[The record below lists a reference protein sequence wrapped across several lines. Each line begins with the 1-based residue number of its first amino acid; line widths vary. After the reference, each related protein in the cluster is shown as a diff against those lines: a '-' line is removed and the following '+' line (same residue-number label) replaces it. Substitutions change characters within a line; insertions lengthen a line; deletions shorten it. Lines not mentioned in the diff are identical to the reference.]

1 MAKKKKLL
9 WQLFYS
15 YLFITLVCLIAAT
28 WYASSSSRSFFL
40 KNIESDLK
48 ERSILLS
55 KQLRDH
61 LDPVDKREID
71 RICRELGYSVST
83 RFTVILP
90 SGIVVG
96 DSVEDP
102 SRMDNHL
109 DRPEVIAALSEGL
122 GVSARWSPT
131 VGMKLLYVAIPLRQD
146 GRTLAVVR
154 TSIRAD
160 EVDDA
165 VKTIQM
171 KILLAGLIIAG
182 IAVMLSFF
190 LSHRI
195 RRPIEEIKRGAQCF
209 AKGDFQCR
217 LPVSHLEEIGGLSET
232 MNQMAAELQERI
244 HTMTQQKN
252 ELEAVLSSMVEGVIA
267 VDVEEHIIS
276 MNQAA
281 GGIFDCSPLEAEGR
295 TIQEMIRNPD
305 FQKFVSEAL
314 TSSVPVQKDLVF
326 YAKEEER
333 VLSGHT
339 TSLKDAESRR
349 QGILVVLNDVTRIRK
364 LENVRRDFV
373 ANVSHEIKTPIT
385 AIKGFVET
393 LRDGAAKSPEE
404 ADRFL
409 QIVEKHV
416 DRLEAIVEDLL
427 SLSRIEGEEE
437 WGEIGLE
444 YRPVKEVLLA
454 AAQAVQ
460 GKTESKNIPLRISC
474 GEDVKAKINSPLLE
488 QAMVNLLDNAV
499 KYSEPGKEVHVE
511 VEDQEN
517 LILIHVHDQGC
528 GIELKHLDRLFE
540 RFYRVDKARSRK
552 LGGTGLGLAIVKH
565 IMQAHGG
572 SVSVKSR
579 PGLGSTFTLHLPGV
593 TSNQP

>member
-1 MAKKKKLL
+1 MAKKKRLL
-9 WQLFYS
+9 WQLFFS
-15 YLFITLVCLIAAT
+15 YLFITLVCLIAVT

-40 KNIESDLK
+40 KNMESDLK
-48 ERSILLS
+48 ERSIILG

-71 RICRELGYSVST
+71 RICKELGYSVTT

-96 DSVEDP
+96 DSLEDP

-122 GVSARWSPT
+122 GVSPRYSPT
-131 VGMKLLYVAIPLRQD
+131 MGMKLLYVAMPLRQN

-154 TSIRAD
+154 TSIPVD

-171 KILLAGLIIAG
+171 KIVLAGLIIAG
-182 IAVMLSFF
+182 IAVLLSFF

-195 RRPIEEIKRGAQCF
+195 TRPIEEIKRGAQCF
-209 AKGDFQCR
+209 AKGNFQCR
-217 LPVSHLEEIGGLSET
+217 LPVSDLEEIGGLSET
-232 MNQMAAELQERI
+232 MNQMAAELRDRI
-244 HTMTQQKN
+244 NAITSQRN
-252 ELEAVLSSMVEGVIA
+252 ELEAVLSSMVEGVMA
-267 VDVEEHIIS
+267 VDTEEHILS

-281 GGIFDCSPLEAEGR
+281 GGIFDCSPLEAQGR
-295 TIQEMIRNPD
+295 SIQEVIRNPD
-305 FQKFVSEAL
+305 FQKLVLEAL
-314 TSSVPVQKDLVF
+314 GSDKPVQKDLVF
-326 YAKEEER
+326 YAREEER

-339 TSLKDAESRR
+339 TSLKDAEGRR
-349 QGILVVLNDVTRIRK
+349 KGILVVLNDVTRLRK

-393 LRDGAAKSPEE
+393 LRDGAAKSPED

-427 SLSRIEGEEE
+427 ALSRIEGEEE
-437 WGEIGLE
+437 RSEIDIE
-444 YRPVKEVLLA
+444 DRPVREVLLVA
-454 AAQAVQ
+454 VQAVQ
-460 GKTESKNIPLRISC
+460 VKAESRRIPLRVSC
-474 GEDVKAKINSPLLE
+474 TEEVRAKINPPLMEHAL
-488 QAMVNLLDNAV
+488 VNLLDNAI

-511 VEDQEN
+511 VEDKERETV
-517 LILIHVHDQGC
+517 IHVHDQGC
-528 GIELKHLDRLFE
+528 GIERQHLDRRE
-540 RFYRVDKARSRK
+540 AASSGARD
-552 LGGTGLGLAIVKH
+552 
-565 IMQAHGG
+565 
-572 SVSVKSR
+572 
-579 PGLGSTFTLHLPGV
+579 
-593 TSNQP
+593 